1 MEILTPQTIRRG
13 TRLRVEIPVTM
24 TSLDRR
30 HYFSADCV
38 AVVVSSQGGGIRADR
53 PLPIETPVLLG
64 DLPSGASVSAR
75 VVSCVPLGNDGAN
88 FIIGVSLY
96 NPGNVWGIANPP
108 ADWDCSYKPSSGP
121 GAAQPSSP
129 PSARKSAS
137 KTAWPYNLFSAHGE
151 AHPGRK

>member
-1 MEILTPQTIRRG
+1 MEILTPQTIRRS
-13 TRLRVEIPVTM
+13 TRLRVEIPLTM
-24 TSLDRR
+24 TSLDRM
-30 HYFSADCV
+30 HPFSAHCI
-38 AVVVSSQGGGIRADR
+38 AVVVSSQGGGVRADR

-64 DLPSGASVSAR
+64 DLPSGASISAR

-108 ADWDCSYKPSSGP
+108 ADWDCSYNRSSAPVAAARPPAANSSSKPD
-121 GAAQPSSP
+121 
-129 PSARKSAS
+129 
-137 KTAWPYNLFSAHGE
+137 WPYNLFSAHGE